1 VKIERLNKLEQLII
15 DHPLI
20 AVSGAFLVGATIGL
34 LRAPPGRVGRAI
46 GAAVSALAISAVR
59 EAAFNAVSGYAKSWI
74 DQRDRQTKTSYEPAV
89 ETMFEH

>member
-1 VKIERLNKLEQLII
+1 MSKLEQLIV

-20 AVSGAFLVGATIGL
+20 AVGGAFVIGASIGL
-34 LRAPPGRVGRAI
+34 LRAPPGRVGRAF
-46 GAAVSALAISAVR
+46 GAAVSALVVTAVR
-59 EAAFNAVSGYAKSWI
+59 ELAFNAVSGYAKSWI

>member
-1 VKIERLNKLEQLII
+1 MNRLEQFVA

-20 AVSGAFLVGATIGL
+20 AVAGALAIGASIGL

-46 GAAVSALAISAVR
+46 NAAVSAIAVAAVR
-59 EAAFNAVSGYAKSWI
+59 EIAMRSLKGYAKSWI
-74 DQRDRQTKTSYEPAV
+74 DQRDRENRTSYEPAV